1 VKTPATSPKATPA
14 AATLSDW
21 NLRLYVSDSTPK
33 SAAAF
38 RNLKQLCE
46 EHLPGRHHIEV
57 IDLLKDPQRAQ
68 DDQILAVPTLVRKLP
83 RPIRR
88 VIGNLSNAERIFVGL
103 DLRPHDADPFA
114 AMMEEKHA

>member
-1 VKTPATSPKATPA
+1 MKTPGKPRKARLA
-14 AATLSDW
+14 AAALSDW
-21 NLRLYVSDSTPK
+21 NLRLYVADSTPK

-46 EHLPGRHHIEV
+46 EHLPGRYHIEV

-83 RPIRR
+83 PPIRR
-88 VIGNLSNAERIFVGL
+88 VIGSLSNAERIFVGL

-114 AMMEEKHA
+114 ARQEEKHV